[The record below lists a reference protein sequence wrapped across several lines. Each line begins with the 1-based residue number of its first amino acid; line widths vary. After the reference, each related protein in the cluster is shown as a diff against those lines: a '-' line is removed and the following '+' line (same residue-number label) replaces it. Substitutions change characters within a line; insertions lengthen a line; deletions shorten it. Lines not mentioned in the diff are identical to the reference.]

1 MIRHVLTARLLT
13 ILALGAGGCGG
24 YGDEVDTGGGPPPLV
39 QMKEV
44 NAWLA
49 DYQQKFGT
57 VPKTYEA
64 LKSAYEQTG
73 REWPPFPP
81 GGSWVYFP
89 HQARVIEVREARV
102 RAYLKHHSREITT
115 SRYLHNRKS
124 AAGSI
129 RKHYG
134 VSIEMPGYEITF
146 VRKVG
151 AAYFDIAMEEDG
163 VTPVRGNHTATE
175 DFRIDEENKIVAVP
189 SKPESPY

>member
-1 MIRHVLTARLLT
+1 M
-13 ILALGAGGCGG
+13 
-24 YGDEVDTGGGPPPLV
+24 
-39 QMKEV
+39 
-44 NAWLA
+44 
-49 DYQQKFGT
+49 
-57 VPKTYEA
+57 
-64 LKSAYEQTG
+64 KSAYEQTG

-102 RAYLKHHSREITT
+102 RGYLKYHSKDITAA
-115 SRYLHNRKS
+115 RYLHNKTTATRLV
-124 AAGSI
+124 

-134 VSIEMPGYEITF
+134 VSIDMPGYEITF

-151 AAYFDIAMEEDG
+151 ATYFDLVYEEDG

-189 SKPESPY
+189 SKPETPS